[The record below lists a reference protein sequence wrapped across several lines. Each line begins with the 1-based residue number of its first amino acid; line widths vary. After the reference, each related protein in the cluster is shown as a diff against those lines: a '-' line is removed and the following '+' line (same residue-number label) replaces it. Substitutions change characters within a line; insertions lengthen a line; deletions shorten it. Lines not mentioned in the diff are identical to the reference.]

1 MCRDIKLLLVAE
13 VDGLETTQKNL
24 TVFSSVLLHSFL
36 LWHAGSSCSF
46 CSCYVSAQMWGKYA
60 ESKAKSQ
67 VTESLYETKAAR
79 TQQTTE
85 LFQVLL

>member
-1 MCRDIKLLLVAE
+1 MLALPALSARLSLIP
-13 VDGLETTQKNL
+13 
-24 TVFSSVLLHSFL
+24 
-36 LWHAGSSCSF
+36 
-46 CSCYVSAQMWGKYA
+46 CYACAQMWGKYA

-85 LFQVLL
+85 LFQVLS

>member
-1 MCRDIKLLLVAE
+1 MFEGRAHSERMCDRLIFAQCVNAAVAAPAA
-13 VDGLETTQKNL
+13 VAMYALGCAVT
-24 TVFSSVLLHSFL
+24 SS
-36 LWHAGSSCSF
+36 
-46 CSCYVSAQMWGKYA
+46 YVCAQMWGKYA

-85 LFQVLL
+85 LSQVLS